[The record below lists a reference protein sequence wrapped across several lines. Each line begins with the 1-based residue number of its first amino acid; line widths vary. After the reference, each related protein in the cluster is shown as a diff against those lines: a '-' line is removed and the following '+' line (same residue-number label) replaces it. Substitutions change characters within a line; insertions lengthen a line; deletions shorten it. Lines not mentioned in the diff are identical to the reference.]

1 MYAYRSMVRIAEDL
15 YEIKRIFLESSV
27 KDVEPVKEWL
37 GCSHAF
43 RKDGYLFLCS
53 VIEDVEIIEETN
65 DFADR
70 VIVTEMKCTVIETIY
85 PDPVPEETLETKSI
99 DNE

>member
-27 KDVEPVKEWL
+27 KDIEAVKEWL

-53 VIEDVEIIEETN
+53 IIDDIEIVEETN
-65 DFADR
+65 EFADR
-70 VIVTEMKCTVIETIY
+70 TVVTEMKCTVIETIY
-85 PDPVPEETLETKSI
+85 PEPEEETKSI

>member
-1 MYAYRSMVRIAEDL
+1 MYAYRSMVRITEDL

-27 KDVEPVKEWL
+27 KDIESVKEWL

-53 VIEDVEIIEETN
+53 IIDDIEIVEETN
-65 DFADR
+65 EFADR
-70 VIVTEMKCTVIETIY
+70 TVITEMKCTVIETIY
-85 PDPVPEETLETKSI
+85 PEPEEETKSI